1 MVKLL
6 KTLTL
11 RYSLLTVPDPYT
23 RNEQLQLSSL
33 LVLRSQQP
41 VCPHDLQTN
50 AVFLVFLLCSC
61 TCYAMSPSVQLLAGP
76 QNLKDLFENN
86 T

>member
-11 RYSLLTVPDPYT
+11 RYALLTVQDPDT
-23 RNEQLQLSSL
+23 RNEKLQLSSR
-33 LVLRSQQP
+33 LVLRSQQH
-41 VCPHDLQTN
+41 VCPHHLQTY
-50 AVFLVFLLCSC
+50 AVFLMFLLCSC
-61 TCYAMSPSVQLLAGP
+61 ICYTVSARVQLLAGP
-76 QNLKDLFENN
+76 HNLKDLFENN

>member
-11 RYSLLTVPDPYT
+11 RYALLTVPDPDT

-33 LVLRSQQP
+33 LVLRSQQL
-41 VCPHDLQTN
+41 VGPHHLQTN

-61 TCYAMSPSVQLLAGP
+61 SCYAVSLSVQLLAGP
-76 QNLKDLFENN
+76 HNLKDLLKNN